1 MLAVCGVL
9 FLGLLILGVP
19 IFMSMII
26 PCLAALRMNFPGMD
40 MGLTIQRMVGG
51 IDTFSLLSIPFFMY
65 AADIMS
71 KGDIG
76 HKLVNFANKLVGHL
90 PGGLQLP
97 RLSHVRF
104 LALSQAQDRQPLWQS
119 V

>member
-40 MGLTIQRMVGG
+40 MGLTIQ
-51 IDTFSLLSIPFFMY
+51 
-65 AADIMS
+65 
-71 KGDIG
+71 
-76 HKLVNFANKLVGHL
+76 
-90 PGGLQLP
+90 
-97 RLSHVRF
+97 
-104 LALSQAQDRQPLWQS
+104 
-119 V
+119 

>member
-65 AADIMS
+65 AAD
-71 KGDIG
+71 KDV
-76 HKLVNFANKLVGHL
+76 KC
-90 PGGLQLP
+90 
-97 RLSHVRF
+97 
-104 LALSQAQDRQPLWQS
+104 
-119 V
+119 